1 MDGLALFLRR
11 VLLRRTAYR
20 HVFQL
25 QDGKIGNRDA
35 EVVLADLARFCN
47 ATEPTTRVSPVARTV
62 DPLAMAQA
70 EGRREVF
77 LRINKFLHVSDAD
90 LARMQEQQQ
99 ERTDE

>member
-1 MDGLALFLRR
+1 MALEG
-11 VLLRRTAYR
+11 LLRRILARRESYR
-20 HVFQL
+20 RVFQL
-25 QDGKIGNRDA
+25 QDGKPGNLDA
-35 EVVLADLARFCN
+35 EAVLADLARFCN
-47 ATEPTTRVSPVARTV
+47 ATEPTTRVSPVSRTI

-99 ERTDE
+99 ERTDQ

>member
-1 MDGLALFLRR
+1 MLSDVLRKILTRRQAYRR
-11 VLLRRTAYR
+11 V
-20 HVFQL
+20 FQVT
-25 QDGKIGNRDA
+25 DGIVGNRDA
-35 EVVLADLARFCN
+35 EQVLADLARFCN
-47 ATEPTTRVSPVARTV
+47 FNEPTTRVSPVSRTI

-99 ERTDE
+99 ERTEE